1 MRILNSLKFR
11 LNKLDYFKK
20 NILNKFIFIENYT
33 IDKYYGRFGN
43 NLQQI
48 AIGYLFAK
56 KYDFNFFS
64 KKHELIDRVEIIN
77 KPFSE

>member
-43 NLQQI
+43 NLHH
-48 AIGYLFAK
+48 
-56 KYDFNFFS
+56 S
-64 KKHELIDRVEIIN
+64 KRK
-77 KPFSE
+77 